1 MAAKKVAPAKDSKV
15 VSEPSPVDVKAS
27 VPLEIKMSPETIG
40 AIGDT
45 VKSEVSTPESITQSD
60 EPTPSP
66 VADVEVPPSVTAT
79 EPLPVIIVDQGA
91 PPPRPDV
98 IKGEGDTLAPTTTE
112 QDDLVTEAQRNIN
125 LIWETTQSKI
135 ALIVVG
141 GGIVVNGFL
150 VIAVAL
156 WDIDI
161 SVVQLSVVTI
171 CLQFINLTVGVVIGF
186 YFSRMNH
193 ANRGGVG
200 KQPQEAAYTGR

>member
-1 MAAKKVAPAKDSKV
+1 MSAKKVAPAKDSEV

-27 VPLEIKMSPETIG
+27 VPLEIKMSPETIE
-40 AIGDT
+40 AIGDA

-66 VADVEVPPSVTAT
+66 VINEEVSPEVMAT
-79 EPLPVIIVDQGA
+79 EPLPVIIQSVVA
-91 PPPRPDV
+91 PPRPDV

-150 VIAVAL
+150 VVAVAL

-200 KQPQEAAYTGR
+200 RQPQEAAYTGR